1 MQIDRDL
8 ILKLENLA
16 KLELS
21 DSERERLGADLTKIL
36 DMVEKLN
43 ELDTTIVEPLTYI
56 SEAVNMLREDKISNQ
71 VSNEQALSNAP
82 EKNEPYFKVPKV
94 LHQ

>member
-21 DSERERLGADLTKIL
+21 EPERERLGADLTKIL
-36 DMVEKLN
+36 DMVGKLN
-43 ELDTTIVEPLTYI
+43 ELDTTTVEPLTYI
-56 SEAVNMLREDKISNQ
+56 SEAVNMLREDEISNQ
-71 VSNEQALSNAP
+71 VPNYLALSNAP

>member
-8 ILKLENLA
+8 ILRLENLA

-21 DSERERLGADLTKIL
+21 ESERERLCVDLTNIL
-36 DMVEKLN
+36 QMVEKLK
-43 ELDTTIVEPLTYI
+43 ELDTSNVEPLTYI
-56 SEAVNMLREDKISNQ
+56 SDVVNQLRDDEIKGQ
-71 VSNEQALSNAP
+71 VTIEQALSNAP

-94 LHQ
+94 M

>member
-21 DSERERLGADLTKIL
+21 ETERERLGLDLTNIL
-36 DMVEKLN
+36 GMVEKLQ
-43 ELDTTIVEPLTYI
+43 ELDTSNVEPLTYI
-56 SEAVNMLREDKISNQ
+56 SDAVNQLREDKIKGQ
-71 VSNEQALSNAP
+71 VTNEEALSNAP

-94 LHQ
+94 L

>member
-21 DSERERLGADLTKIL
+21 DLERERLGLDLTNIL
-36 DMVEKLN
+36 QMVEKLQ
-43 ELDTTIVEPLTYI
+43 ELDTSNVEPLTYI
-56 SEAVNMLREDKISNQ
+56 SDVVNQLREDEIKGQ
-71 VSNEQALSNAP
+71 VTNEQALSNAP

-94 LHQ
+94 IQ

>member
-21 DSERERLGADLTKIL
+21 ETERERLGADLTNIL
-36 DMVEKLN
+36 AMVEKLN
-43 ELDTTIVEPLTYI
+43 ELDTSKVEPLVYI
-56 SEAVNMLREDKISNQ
+56 TEATNMLREDHILGQ
-71 VSNEQALSNAP
+71 VTNEQALSNAP
-82 EKNEPYFKVPKV
+82 DKSEPYFKVPKV
-94 LHQ
+94 M

>member
-21 DSERERLGADLTKIL
+21 DSERERLSVDLTNIL
-36 DMVEKLN
+36 GMVEKLR
-43 ELDTTIVEPLTYI
+43 EVDTTAVEPLVYI
-56 SEAVNMLREDKISNQ
+56 SDAENMLREDRIGGQ
-71 VSNEQALSNAP
+71 VSNDDALSNAP
-82 EKNEPYFKVPKV
+82 EKSEPYFKVPKV
-94 LHQ
+94 L

>member
-8 ILKLENLA
+8 ILRLENLA

-21 DSERERLGADLTKIL
+21 ESERERLCVDLTNIL
-36 DMVEKLN
+36 QMVEKLK
-43 ELDTTIVEPLTYI
+43 ELDTSNVEPLTYI
-56 SEAVNMLREDKISNQ
+56 SDVVNQLREDEIKGQ
-71 VSNEQALSNAP
+71 VTIEQALSNAP

-94 LHQ
+94 M

>member
-21 DSERERLGADLTKIL
+21 DPERERLSIDLTNIL
-36 DMVEKLN
+36 GMVEKLR
-43 ELDTTIVEPLTYI
+43 EVDTTTVEPLVYI
-56 SEAVNMLREDKISNQ
+56 SDAENMLREDRISGQ
-71 VSNEQALSNAP
+71 VSNDDALSNAP
-82 EKNEPYFKVPKV
+82 EKSEPYFKVPKV
-94 LHQ
+94 L

>member
-1 MQIDRDL
+1 MQIDHDL

-21 DSERERLGADLTKIL
+21 EAERERLGKDLGNIL
-36 DMVEKLN
+36 QMVEKLK
-43 ELDTTIVEPLTYI
+43 ELDTSNVEPLTYI
-56 SEAVNMLREDKISNQ
+56 SDAVNMLRDDKIRGQ
-71 VSNEQALSNAP
+71 VTNELALSNAP

-94 LHQ
+94 IN

>member
-21 DSERERLGADLTKIL
+21 DLERERLGLDLTNIL
-36 DMVEKLN
+36 QMVEKLQ
-43 ELDTTIVEPLTYI
+43 ELDTSNVEPLTYI
-56 SEAVNMLREDKISNQ
+56 SDVVNQLREDEIKGQ
-71 VSNEQALSNAP
+71 VTNEQALFNAP

-94 LHQ
+94 IQ

>member
-21 DSERERLGADLTKIL
+21 DLERERLGHDLTNIL
-36 DMVEKLN
+36 QMVEKLQ
-43 ELDTTIVEPLTYI
+43 ELDTSNVEPLTYI
-56 SEAVNMLREDKISNQ
+56 SDVVNQLRDDEIKGQ
-71 VSNEQALSNAP
+71 VTNEQALSNAP

-94 LHQ
+94 IQ

>member
-21 DSERERLGADLTKIL
+21 EGERERLGMDLTNIL
-36 DMVEKLN
+36 QMVEKLK
-43 ELDTTIVEPLTYI
+43 ELDTSNVEPLTYI
-56 SEAVNMLREDKISNQ
+56 SDAVNMFREDEIKGQ
-71 VSNEQALSNAP
+71 VTNEQALMNAP

-94 LHQ
+94 IY